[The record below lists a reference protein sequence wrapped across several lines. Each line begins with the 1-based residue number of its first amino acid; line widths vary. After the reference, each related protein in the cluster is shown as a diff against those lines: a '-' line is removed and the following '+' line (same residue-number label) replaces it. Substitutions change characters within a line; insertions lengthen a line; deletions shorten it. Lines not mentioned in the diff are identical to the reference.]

1 MRRESKK
8 ALVQL
13 EEEEEAS
20 FEKLSIS
27 SRVNLSLSCSVLDPV
42 SHDELAHV
50 DAPPI
55 LVLSGDVRL
64 EGVLSL
70 VDGLATGTKVA
81 DIGGKVQVLQVNENA
96 IVLKDLAAEVAEP
109 AARGREGVGLDHTI
123 SPSSSSLVFLIRTGK
138 SDIAV

>member
-1 MRRESKK
+1 M
-8 ALVQL
+8 
-13 EEEEEAS
+13 
-20 FEKLSIS
+20 
-27 SRVNLSLSCSVLDPV
+27 
-42 SHDELAHV
+42 
-50 DAPPI
+50 
-55 LVLSGDVRL
+55 LSGDVRL